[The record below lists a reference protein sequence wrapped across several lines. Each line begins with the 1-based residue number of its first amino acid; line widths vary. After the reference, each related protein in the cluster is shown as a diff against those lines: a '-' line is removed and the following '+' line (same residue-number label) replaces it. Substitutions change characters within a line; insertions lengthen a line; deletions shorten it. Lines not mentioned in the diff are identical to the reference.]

1 VKVPSEFGNVGGWCD
16 VIGDAGSLLVTSV
29 ANPKK
34 MFKLLRRVLRLSFA
48 AESSLKI
55 ESK

>member
-1 VKVPSEFGNVGGWCD
+1 VNVPSEFGNVGGWCD

-48 AESSLKI
+48 AESS
-55 ESK
+55 